1 MSGNKTN
8 KNYKSRNHSKF
19 ILTYHIIFV
28 CKYRKKLLI
37 RYGEDIKQTMYNIS
51 KRYDFTI
58 KEMEVDKDHIHMM
71 VESIPKISPLQIV
84 RVLKQQS
91 TIQMWRKYSK
101 KLKKH
106 YWSENTF
113 WTDGYFVST
122 IGEVSSNTLKHYIRN
137 QGLNSITSSILQL
150 RNLHMLSIVPNDTYS
165 FFDILARVAAL
176 KPTDFL
182 NWVFVI
188 SLSNN
193 NLNNGL

>member
-84 RVLKQQS
+84 D
-91 TIQMWRKYSK
+91 RK
-101 KLKKH
+101 
-106 YWSENTF
+106 
-113 WTDGYFVST
+113 TDCGG
-122 IGEVSSNTLKHYIRN
+122 I
-137 QGLNSITSSILQL
+137 
-150 RNLHMLSIVPNDTYS
+150 
-165 FFDILARVAAL
+165 A
-176 KPTDFL
+176 
-182 NWVFVI
+182 
-188 SLSNN
+188 
-193 NLNNGL
+193 

>member
-1 MSGNKTN
+1 
-8 KNYKSRNHSKF
+8 
-19 ILTYHIIFV
+19 
-28 CKYRKKLLI
+28 
-37 RYGEDIKQTMYNIS
+37 MYNIS

-122 IGEVSSNTLKHYIRN
+122 IGEVSSNTLKHYIQN
-137 QGLNSITSSILQL
+137 QG
-150 RNLHMLSIVPNDTYS
+150 
-165 FFDILARVAAL
+165 
-176 KPTDFL
+176 
-182 NWVFVI
+182 
-188 SLSNN
+188 
-193 NLNNGL
+193 